1 MLADPAI
8 RARLATFGE
17 AKGVE
22 PLVMALNGP
31 LMLVSHKPV
40 RAVADFKGQ
49 KIRVPGAAPLHV
61 EPFKKLGASPVSIPL
76 GEVLPALQNKTI
88 DGGIASFNVFTAFK
102 YYDVA
107 KGATYLPGSFLVVG
121 GIVNRAFM
129 KSLGP
134 ELEAIV
140 REEARKAETV
150 FTSYG
155 VADVERTRQ
164 TWLKNGGE
172 TITLPPAEAVAY
184 LKDVTSVVPA
194 VVANN
199 PKMKEDY
206 ETLLAVAKK
215 YRKMCIRDRFMFIL
229 AVNMI
234 GLIPFTFT
242 VTSHIIVTAA
252 LAITVFLTVLI
263 YGLWRHGLHFFNLF
277 VPKGVPIYILPLIVF
292 IEILSFVSR
301 PISHSVRLFANMLD
315 VYKRQRRRLA
325 SCCRSSS
332 SSRPAPTSAMTRSTT
347 GPGASRS
354 CAPSCW
360 CSSPSTC
367 GPISR
372 SRRSTRKSRPRGTP
386 ARTRGARPSSI
397 P

>member
-1 MLADPAI
+1 M
-8 RARLATFGE
+8 
-17 AKGVE
+17 
-22 PLVMALNGP
+22 
-31 LMLVSHKPV
+31 
-40 RAVADFKGQ
+40 
-49 KIRVPGAAPLHV
+49 
-61 EPFKKLGASPVSIPL
+61 
-76 GEVLPALQNKTI
+76 LPALQNKTI

-215 YRKMCIRDRFMFIL
+215 YRK
-229 AVNMI
+229 
-234 GLIPFTFT
+234 
-242 VTSHIIVTAA
+242 
-252 LAITVFLTVLI
+252 
-263 YGLWRHGLHFFNLF
+263 
-277 VPKGVPIYILPLIVF
+277 
-292 IEILSFVSR
+292 
-301 PISHSVRLFANMLD
+301 
-315 VYKRQRRRLA
+315 
-325 SCCRSSS
+325 
-332 SSRPAPTSAMTRSTT
+332 
-347 GPGASRS
+347 
-354 CAPSCW
+354 
-360 CSSPSTC
+360 
-367 GPISR
+367 
-372 SRRSTRKSRPRGTP
+372 
-386 ARTRGARPSSI
+386 
-397 P
+397 